1 MLETLIFLAG
11 LQMMIELLA
20 AGYRFIDLWYRIE
33 EHWQRLSLKFAAW
46 VILDMAV
53 LNLLNPELSEIFLW
67 GQACFLLFHI
77 SIYWIIRAVFT
88 IVSLSRR

>member
-11 LQMMIELLA
+11 FQMMIELLA

-33 EHWQRLSLKFAAW
+33 EYWQHLCLKFAAW
-46 VILDMAV
+46 VILDLAV
-53 LNLLNPELSEIFLW
+53 LNLLSPELSEIFLW

-77 SIYWIIRAVFT
+77 SVYWIIRAAFT
-88 IVSLSRR
+88 LVAFSRR